1 MNKKL
6 YIITFFFILS
16 LATFGQETKHFKNG
30 YLAISLGPSIY
41 TGGTI
46 QYSSQ
51 NQGILPVGTDPK
63 ISSNAVGLN
72 FNFIDAGYS
81 FYKNIGVSLKLQ
93 GGFFTNKADRKVL
106 KSNFGAI
113 LIGPMYSFEIHD
125 DLVIDLKVKGGR
137 FFNVLDFTDEL
148 ANSYRESEFDFGMEL
163 GTTVR
168 YHLSPTT
175 SWVNNIDFQN
185 QFGGSRDNVNRIN
198 ISTGIAFRF

>member
-1 MNKKL
+1 MNRKL
-6 YIITFFFILS
+6 CFTLLLFVVS
-16 LATFGQETKHFKNG
+16 LFAFGQDTKKFKKG
-30 YLAISLGPSIY
+30 YVAIGIGPSIH
-41 TGGTI
+41 TSGMI
-46 QYSSQ
+46 QYSNF
-51 NQGILPVGTDPK
+51 NQGIIPQDTDPK
-63 ISSNAVGLN
+63 IGSGSLGLN
-72 FNFIDAGYS
+72 FNFIDAAYT
-81 FYKNIGVSLKLQ
+81 FDQNWGVALKLQ

-113 LIGPMYSFEIHD
+113 MIGPMYSYEIHD
-125 DLVIDLKVKGGR
+125 DLVIELKVKGGR
-137 FFNVLDFTDEL
+137 FFNILDFTDEF

-198 ISTGIAFRF
+198 ISTGIGIRF